1 MISQERNS
9 ADASD
14 LEGFR
19 AYLQFLVAQR
29 TASRYRAKIDF
40 SGVVQETLLEA
51 HQELAGGAQVPAGQ
65 RLPWLRRILANNL
78 ADQVRRL
85 AAGKR
90 DAARDISLQALD
102 DSSHRLEQWVAR
114 DLRPHDAVQRE
125 EEILLLVA
133 ALEKLPS
140 AQREALVLQY
150 WGGLTLLEISK
161 RLACSRDAVAGLIK
175 RGVRALRLEMGDV
188 R

>member
-1 MISQERNS
+1 M
-9 ADASD
+9 
-14 LEGFR
+14 
-19 AYLQFLVAQR
+19 
-29 TASRYRAKIDF
+29 
-40 SGVVQETLLEA
+40 
-51 HQELAGGAQVPAGQ
+51 
-65 RLPWLRRILANNL
+65 
-78 ADQVRRL
+78 

-90 DAARDISLQALD
+90 DAAREISLQALD

-161 RLACSRDAVAGLIK
+161 RLSCSRDAVAGLIK